1 MTELRAQLQ
10 QSAEAMQAMQAMQG
24 QLAQQ
29 QQQIQNLTSLQQQ
42 QQQQQQQS
50 QSASSSSAPT
60 GVFGLIPLVDTR
72 GLGKPE
78 VFRGEAASFND
89 WNFVLRSYLGALD
102 KRFQTLL
109 ARCESSE
116 LPLWNRGLS
125 PVMLCRERALDKL
138 RNSGENEGLE
148 AYRQLYLEYNPRL
161 KTRYVGLLLEI
172 LRYKFEGDLVT
183 CIEAFERKVR
193 EYEKQSGKDIGDET
207 IIGIV
212 ILGVTDASVKEHL
225 VRHSGRLDKWSKM
238 REEILEIAR
247 TEKYLKST
255 PTPMD
260 IGATPQG
267 GKKGKEGKGK
277 GKDGKG
283 KEGKGKKGEKG
294 GGKTSS
300 APAKKGPCFYFQ
312 KPGHTKAECR
322 KRLADLKKAEGKGR
336 TAAAAPEAPEP
347 EGESVAASTLCVAAP
362 AADVGNCKH
371 KLLVDT
377 GAGGGLAP
385 TGFDCEAVSVAES
398 QVSMRTVTGEP
409 LKLGRKLCSA
419 MSSGDIGVKFHY
431 RKVRM

>member
-10 QSAEAMQAMQAMQG
+10 QSAEAMQAMQG

-29 QQQIQNLTSLQQQ
+29 QQQIQSLTSLQQQ

-50 QSASSSSAPT
+50 QSASSSSAPS
-60 GVFGLIPLVDTR
+60 GVFGLLPLVDTR

-125 PVMLCRERALDKL
+125 PEEQGLSTQLYYILVMLCRDRALDKL

-193 EYEKQSGKDIGDET
+193 EYEKQSGKDIDDET

-260 IGATPQG
+260 ICATLRGAR
-267 GKKGKEGKGK
+267 K
-277 GKDGKG
+277 
-283 KEGKGKKGEKG
+283 
-294 GGKTSS
+294 
-300 APAKKGPCFYFQ
+300 AKK
-312 KPGHTKAECR
+312 AR
-322 KRLADLKKAEGKGR
+322 ARAR
-336 TAAAAPEAPEP
+336 TAKEKKEKERKARKEVVRLPRRLPRK
-347 EGESVAASTLCVAAP
+347 VLASTVKSQGTP
-362 AADVGNCKH
+362 KR
-371 KLLVDT
+371 
-377 GAGGGLAP
+377 
-385 TGFDCEAVSVAES
+385 SAERDS
-398 QVSMRTVTGEP
+398 QT
-409 LKLGRKLCSA
+409 
-419 MSSGDIGVKFHY
+419 
-431 RKVRM
+431 